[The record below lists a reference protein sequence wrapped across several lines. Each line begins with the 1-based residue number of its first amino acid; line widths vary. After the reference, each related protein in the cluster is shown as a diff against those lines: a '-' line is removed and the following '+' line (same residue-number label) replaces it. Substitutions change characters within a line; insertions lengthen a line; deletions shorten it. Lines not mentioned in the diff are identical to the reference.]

1 MSSNAFV
8 SVVTPVYNGGK
19 FLDECIES
27 VRAQTHSHYEH
38 VILDNA
44 SSDDTNAIASR
55 HAENDRRIRLH
66 RNDHTLPMIE
76 NWNRALELMSGDSR
90 YCRVLHADDTMHRD
104 YLERT
109 IAVAERHPSIGVVG
123 CFRLRGETIHC
134 EGLPR
139 QRELFEG
146 AEIARLFLRQ
156 EIFALAPTSNLLRAD
171 LVRQHRPFY
180 PPAYLHADLAI
191 YLELMQEH
199 DFGFVHDVLAFSRE
213 HGDSVTVTVAERN
226 QTLLKEWLLLLQR
239 YGPKF
244 FSEAEMAELERD
256 HLRRYYRNLVR
267 GFVTR
272 RGRAFFDYHLAGL
285 REAGRSPTPL
295 DLLSA
300 TGREILAAVTHPGK
314 LRRHLKI

>member
-27 VRAQTHSHYEH
+27 VRAQSYAHLEH

-44 SSDDTNAIASR
+44 SSDDTHAIATR
-55 HAENDRRIRLH
+55 HAERDPRIRLY
-66 RNDHTLPMIE
+66 RNEHTLPMID

-109 IAVAERHPSIGVVG
+109 VAVAERHPSIGIVG

-180 PPAYLHADLAI
+180 PRDYLHADLAI

-285 REAGRSPTPL
+285 KEAGRSPTPL